1 MIVMRD
7 LNVIGLDHIDSH
19 DKENVVVDYERISN
33 QKNLCF
39 EGKLTLCEMAVVVSI
54 ADLKVFV
61 DDVKLLGF

>member
-7 LNVIGLDHIDSH
+7 LNVIGLGHIDSH

-39 EGKLTLCEMAVVVSI
+39 EGKLTLCEMVVVVSI
-54 ADLKVFV
+54 GGLKVSV
-61 DDVKLLGF
+61 DDVKLLDF